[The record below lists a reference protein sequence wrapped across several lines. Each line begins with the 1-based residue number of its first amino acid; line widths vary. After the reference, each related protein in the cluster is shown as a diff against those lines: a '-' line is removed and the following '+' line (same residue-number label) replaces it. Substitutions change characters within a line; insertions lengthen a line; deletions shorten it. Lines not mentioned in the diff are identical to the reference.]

1 MNFRRLREI
10 RRLMELTR
18 TLQEFRRIMRVVD
31 ENRRQLELRKW
42 YRSHEALIRSLSPDE
57 MRQLG
62 ERVEYDEAEWMRIVA
77 ELEKDEN

>member
-57 MRQLG
+57 MRHLG